1 MGPQFVVVCKVSIQ
15 TSILPYLMQMLL
27 ILQMIVE
34 KGGKVDV
41 LDFASRLHTWM
52 TQGFKEL
59 GDIGKL
65 YSQCVTISRRIY
77 MSDRWNGD
85 RSNHKESA
93 DSSKF
98 PEGS

>member
-1 MGPQFVVVCKVSIQ
+1 
-15 TSILPYLMQMLL
+15 MLL

-34 KGGKVDV
+34 KDGEVDV

-65 YSQCVTISRRIY
+65 NCLYNKS
-77 MSDRWNGD
+77 
-85 RSNHKESA
+85 
-93 DSSKF
+93 
-98 PEGS
+98 